1 MKLLSGLFWL
11 LKHPNTKNHF
21 LTLIKVCW
29 WKVNQ
34 LLFKFPV
41 LVKLTPKIKLICPA
55 NNDYASMIV
64 YTTWPEFEQMHY
76 LLKSL
81 KTNSI
86 FIDIGAGIGEHVIL
100 AASKIKTGKIIA
112 FEPDDEARSY
122 LTQSIQLNNLKSLVQ
137 VEKLV
142 VAQKNGRIGFDN
154 NQTSELRKISIAK
167 RSPKLL
173 AISLDSYCQKN
184 KIKQIELLKIDVEG
198 AEFLVLSGAKQL
210 LSQQKIQ
217 RLIVELNP
225 KCQTLGLTIKQTL
238 QLLQQFNYQLF
249 DEQQRKIS
257 NISTY
262 LFNHQLTSTIFAQ
275 AK

>member
-1 MKLLSGLFWL
+1 M
-11 LKHPNTKNHF
+11 
-21 LTLIKVCW
+21 
-29 WKVNQ
+29 
-34 LLFKFPV
+34 
-41 LVKLTPKIKLICPA
+41 
-55 NNDYASMIV
+55 
-64 YTTWPEFEQMHY
+64 
-76 LLKSL
+76 
-81 KTNSI
+81 
-86 FIDIGAGIGEHVIL
+86 
-100 AASKIKTGKIIA
+100 
-112 FEPDDEARSY
+112 
-122 LTQSIQLNNLKSLVQ
+122 
-137 VEKLV
+137 
-142 VAQKNGRIGFDN
+142 
-154 NQTSELRKISIAK
+154 
-167 RSPKLL
+167 
-173 AISLDSYCQKN
+173 
-184 KIKQIELLKIDVEG
+184 EG